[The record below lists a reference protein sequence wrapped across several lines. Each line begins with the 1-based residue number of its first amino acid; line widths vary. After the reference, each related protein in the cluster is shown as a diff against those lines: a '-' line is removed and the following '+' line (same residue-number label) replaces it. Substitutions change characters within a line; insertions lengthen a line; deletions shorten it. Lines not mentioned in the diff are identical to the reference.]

1 MLSLFHLIIKHCELY
16 HVCVGCVQLKVHT
29 RLSMNGNAFVMLY
42 INSCI
47 SLLLVVKV
55 NSHGTN
61 VVVQTYKYV

>member
-1 MLSLFHLIIKHCELY
+1 
-16 HVCVGCVQLKVHT
+16 
-29 RLSMNGNAFVMLY
+29 MNGNAFVMLY